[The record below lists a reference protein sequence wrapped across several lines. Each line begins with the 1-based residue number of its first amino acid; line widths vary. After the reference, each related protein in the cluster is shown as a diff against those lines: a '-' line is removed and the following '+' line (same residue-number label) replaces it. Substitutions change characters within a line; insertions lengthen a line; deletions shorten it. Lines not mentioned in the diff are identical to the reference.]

1 MGPGRA
7 VCGGVGSS
15 EVGFV
20 LLELH
25 HQMVDVDE
33 VGAGGEGAEGGQG
46 QNLLEAVVVLDELRQ
61 GTLQ

>member
-1 MGPGRA
+1 
-7 VCGGVGSS
+7 
-15 EVGFV
+15 
-20 LLELH
+20 
-25 HQMVDVDE
+25 MVDVDE